1 MAFGQCKD
9 MEIEF
14 VNKTDLTLIV
24 PQEGH
29 RVRNP
34 GTIEG
39 WNDMTIGG
47 TVSHLKPG
55 ETRSVRQTLSI
66 LCSDDAEFEIHYSAT
81 SGRDFTQIFRNVDI
95 ENKRAILR
103 LTHD

>member
-34 GTIEG
+34 GPSKA
-39 WNDMTIGG
+39 G
-47 TVSHLKPG
+47 T
-55 ETRSVRQTLSI
+55 T
-66 LCSDDAEFEIHYSAT
+66 
-81 SGRDFTQIFRNVDI
+81 
-95 ENKRAILR
+95 
-103 LTHD
+103 